1 MHLDVS
7 KIAEIKANAMF
18 QLENFLTKRLE
29 SSDIK
34 QTKLV
39 QTMSFWLL
47 DYIKFQQYKSNPQ
60 IKYKRY
66 KRGDVIKVNFGHR
79 IGNEHGGLHYAI
91 VIDNAN
97 ALGSNLLTVIPL
109 SSKKPHLTEEKLG
122 KDRIIIGAE
131 IYKKLIDKM
140 NSLSSFSPEAKAVR
154 KELIRMKAGSIALI
168 GQITTVSKY
177 RIYDPLSTQNAL
189 HGIRVSEHTLDLID
203 SKIIELFTH
212 SN

>member
-7 KIAEIKANAMF
+7 RIAEIKANAMF

-47 DYIKFQQYKSNPQ
+47 DYIRFQQYKNNPQ

-91 VIDNAN
+91 VIDNNN

-109 SSKKPHLTEEKLG
+109 SSRKPHLTEEKLG
-122 KDRIIIGAE
+122 KDRIIIGTE

-177 RIYDPLSTQNAL
+177 RIYDPLSTKNAL

>member
-1 MHLDVS
+1 MQLDLS
-7 KIAEIKANAMF
+7 KIAEIKANAML

-34 QTKLV
+34 QTKFV

-47 DYIKFQQYKSNPQ
+47 DYIKFQQYKTNPQ

-91 VIDNAN
+91 VIDNNN

-109 SSKKPHLTEEKLG
+109 SSKKPHLTAEKLG
-122 KDRIIIGAE
+122 KDRIIIGSE
-131 IYKKLIDKM
+131 IYKRLIDKM

-177 RIYDPLSTQNAL
+177 RIYDPLSTKNAL
-189 HGIRVSEHTLDLID
+189 HGIRVSENTLDLID

>member
-91 VIDNAN
+91 VIDNA
-97 ALGSNLLTVIPL
+97 
-109 SSKKPHLTEEKLG
+109 
-122 KDRIIIGAE
+122 
-131 IYKKLIDKM
+131 
-140 NSLSSFSPEAKAVR
+140 
-154 KELIRMKAGSIALI
+154 
-168 GQITTVSKY
+168 
-177 RIYDPLSTQNAL
+177 
-189 HGIRVSEHTLDLID
+189 
-203 SKIIELFTH
+203 TH
-212 SN
+212 